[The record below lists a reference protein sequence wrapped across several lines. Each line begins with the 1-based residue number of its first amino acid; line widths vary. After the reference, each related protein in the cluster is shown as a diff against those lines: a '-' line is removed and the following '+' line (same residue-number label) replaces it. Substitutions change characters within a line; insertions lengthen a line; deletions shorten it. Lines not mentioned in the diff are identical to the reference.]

1 MSQEEYFKQ
10 LEEYYSR
17 FSKEE
22 LEKAKELGKK
32 YFPNSEN
39 IWARETYLKN
49 IEQQKT
55 IIACLEMAEWMNN
68 KLIEKACEKLVE
80 IDLEDEDTED
90 VSNEE
95 QDPIYVLSNHFFKK
109 FKESMEDEI

>member
-1 MSQEEYFKQ
+1 MSQKEYYKE

-32 YFPNSEN
+32 YFPNSKN

-55 IIACLEMAEWMNN
+55 IFACLEMAEWMDDRFY
-68 KLIEKACEKLVE
+68 KILACIKYSLEKSG
-80 IDLEDEDTED
+80 IDRVDEFVDDIKKEW
-90 VSNEE
+90 EE
-95 QDPIYVLSNHFFKK
+95 
-109 FKESMEDEI
+109 

>member
-1 MSQEEYFKQ
+1 MKQEEYFKE

-22 LEKAKELGKK
+22 LEKAKELGQK

-39 IWARETYLKN
+39 ILAREN
-49 IEQQKT
+49 VEQQKT
-55 IIACLEMAEWMNN
+55 IFACLEMAEWMNN

-80 IDLEDEDTED
+80 IDLEDKDTED
-90 VSNEE
+90 VSNEY
-95 QDPIYVLSNHFFKK
+95 QDPIYVLSHHFLKK
-109 FKESMEDEI
+109 FKQEMEDEI